1 MSAFLVTQ
9 KETTMKKQLLAAAI
23 TVLAAGSAFA
33 QANDTLAKIKAS
45 GVVTLGVRE
54 SSGLSYTLGNGK
66 YVGFHTEM
74 AEIILADIQKQL
86 GLAKLE
92 TKYQPVTSQNRIP
105 LVTNGTVDLECG
117 STTNNA
123 ARQKDVAFAVTTY
136 VEEVRMVVKANS
148 GITSI
153 KDLNGKS
160 VATTTGT
167 TSVQTLRKNERAG
180 GIDFKEVYGKDHADS
195 FLMLETGRADA
206 FVMDGSILAANI
218 SKSKNPA
225 DFKIVGEVLNVEP
238 IACMLRKDD
247 PAFKKAVDDSIKR
260 QIADGSLGK
269 LYDKW
274 FMQPVPP
281 ANVKIGLPLSEATKA
296 AWANPND
303 KPMEDYAKK

>member
-1 MSAFLVTQ
+1 MEVD
-9 KETTMKKQLLAAAI
+9 MKKHIFAMAVVA
-23 TVLAAGSAFA
+23 LAAGSAFA
-33 QANDTLAKIKAS
+33 QAGDTLAKIKSS
-45 GVVTLGVRE
+45 GSITLGVRE

-74 AEIILADIQKQL
+74 AERIISDLRKQL
-86 GLAKLE
+86 GLSALE

-136 VEEVRMVVKANS
+136 VEEVRIAVKASS

-195 FLMLETGRADA
+195 FLLLETGRADA

-218 SKSKNPA
+218 SKAKNPA

-260 QIADGSLGK
+260 QIADGSLAK

-281 ANVKIGLPLSEATKA
+281 TNTKIGLPLSDATKA

>member
-1 MSAFLVTQ
+1 
-9 KETTMKKQLLAAAI
+9 MKKHLLAIAVTA
-23 TVLAAGSAFA
+23 LAAGSAFA

-45 GVVTLGVRE
+45 GSVTLGVRE

-74 AEIILADIQKQL
+74 GEIVLADIQKQL
-86 GLAKLE
+86 GLPKLDI
-92 TKYQPVTSQNRIP
+92 KYQPVTSQNRVP

-123 ARQKDVAFAVTTY
+123 TRQKDVAFAVTTY

-153 KDLNGKS
+153 KDLNGKN

-180 GIDFKEVYGKDHADS
+180 GIDFKEVFGKDHADS
-195 FLMLETGRADA
+195 FLLLETGRADA

-218 SKSKNPA
+218 SKSKSPA
-225 DFKIVGEVLNVEP
+225 DYKIVGEVLSVEP
-238 IACMLRKDD
+238 IACMLPKDD
-247 PAFKKAVDDSIKR
+247 AGFKKAVDDSIKR
-260 QIADGSLGK
+260 QIKDGSLAK

-281 ANVKIGLPLSEATKA
+281 TNTKIGLPLSDATKA

>member
-1 MSAFLVTQ
+1 
-9 KETTMKKQLLAAAI
+9 MKKHLLAVAVTA
-23 TVLAAGSAFA
+23 LAAGSAFA
-33 QANDTLAKIKAS
+33 QATDTLAKIKAS
-45 GVVTLGVRE
+45 GSVTLGVRE

-74 AEIILADIQKQL
+74 GEIILADIQKQL

-136 VEEVRMVVKANS
+136 VEEVRTVVKANS

-153 KDLNGKS
+153 KDLNGKT

-167 TSVQTLRKNERAG
+167 TSVQTLRKHERAG
-180 GIDFKEVYGKDHADS
+180 GVDFQEVFGKDHADS

-218 SKSKNPA
+218 SKSKAPA
-225 DFKIVGEVLNVEP
+225 DYKIVGEVLSVEP

-260 QIADGSLGK
+260 QIADGSLTK

-281 ANVKIGLPLSEATKA
+281 TNTKIGLPMSDATKA
-296 AWANPND
+296 AWATPND